1 MNRHIRSL
9 WLFSSRAS
17 TCNAGHKM
25 QRCRFNPWV
34 RKIPG
39 RQKCNPLQYS
49 CLGNPIHR
57 GARQATVHVVAKS
70 QTQLSKQK
78 QSFRQAKIWGFIG
91 LTVKSLHTH
100 TCTHTH
106 THTKQ
111 YCKAKTE
118 ILRPFSI
125 LYVTIKTEGATD
137 NWTSNL

>member
-1 MNRHIRSL
+1 MRR
-9 WLFSSRAS
+9 
-17 TCNAGHKM
+17 
-25 QRCRFNPWV
+25 
-34 RKIPG
+34 G
-39 RQKCNPLQYS
+39 RQMRWLDGITDSMDKSLS
-49 CLGNPIHR
+49 ELWELLMDREAWHAVIH
-57 GARQATVHVVAKS
+57 GVAKS
-70 QTQLSKQK
+70 RTQLSKQK
-78 QSFRQAKIWGFIG
+78 QSFRQAKIWRFIG